1 MTQTTS
7 TARSSFRF
15 FVRLSQSSNS
25 GGSSKFTKH
34 ERRKMEKPQK
44 DQVIQAL
51 VQVALLEAKNILT
64 HFAEIVAYLERQEYL
79 AARGTMMEIQSQYQL
94 LDAVLSAAARF

>member
-1 MTQTTS
+1 M
-7 TARSSFRF
+7 
-15 FVRLSQSSNS
+15 N
-25 GGSSKFTKH
+25 
-34 ERRKMEKPQK
+34 KPQR